1 MPFGE
6 ALFYITA
13 AYAQLERGILSK
25 RSKAGLERARR
36 QGKHIGRPPVTARPG
51 FQGRWAVV
59 QAELSSGA
67 ISRGQAA
74 RSLKVGYATLLRLL
88 TADQGG

>member
-6 ALFYITA
+6 ALFYITM
-13 AYAQLERGILSK
+13 AYAQLERGILSE
-25 RSKAGLERARR
+25 RTKAGLERARR
-36 QGKHIGRPPVTARPG
+36 QGKHIGRPPVTARVG
-51 FQGRWAVV
+51 FQDKWARVR
-59 QAELSSGA
+59 AELISGA

-88 TADQGG
+88 KADQGG